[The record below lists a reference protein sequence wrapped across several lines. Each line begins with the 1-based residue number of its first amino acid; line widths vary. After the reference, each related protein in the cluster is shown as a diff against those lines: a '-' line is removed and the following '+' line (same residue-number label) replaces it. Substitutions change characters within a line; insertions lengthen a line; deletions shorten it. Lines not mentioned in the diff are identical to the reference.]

1 MSLYLV
7 QHGEALAKEVDAE
20 RPLSAAGR
28 ADVEGLGRLL
38 AGRGVGVARVLHSG
52 KARAR
57 QTAEILAAAL
67 APHVAVEASDGLAP
81 NDAPAPFADRMAGSD
96 QDTLVAGHLPFM
108 ARLVSHLVTGEADQP
123 TVAYRPGSV
132 VCLERAEDGSWQI
145 AWMLRP
151 ELVP

>member
-7 QHGEALAKEVDAE
+7 QHGEALAKEVDPD

-28 ADVEGLGRLL
+28 RDIERLGALL
-38 AGRGVGVARVLHSG
+38 AGADFRIMRVLHSG

-67 APHVAVEASDGLAP
+67 APQAPVEASDGLAP
-81 NDAPAPFADRMAGSD
+81 NDAPGPFADRVAQSD
-96 QDTLVAGHLPFM
+96 DGLLVAGHLPFM
-108 ARLVSHLVTGEADQP
+108 ARLVSYLLTGEADRP

-132 VCLERAEDGSWQI
+132 VCLERDEDGRWHI

-151 ELVP
+151 ELAP